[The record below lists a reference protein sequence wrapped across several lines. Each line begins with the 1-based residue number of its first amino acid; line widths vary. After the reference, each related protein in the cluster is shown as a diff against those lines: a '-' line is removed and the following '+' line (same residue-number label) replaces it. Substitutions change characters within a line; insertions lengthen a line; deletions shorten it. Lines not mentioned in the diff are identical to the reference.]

1 MTWRIIGGK
10 KRMNDKLWKIWRIL
24 FYGMVAEILGYLALF
39 VVSMFIKIP
48 HDMYMGIV
56 IGLGAIYLLACLVPA
71 FILLIVNLRRK

>member
-1 MTWRIIGGK
+1 MGS
-10 KRMNDKLWKIWRIL
+10 KLWKIWRIL

-56 IGLGAIYLLACLVPA
+56 IGLGAIYLLACLVPS
-71 FILLIVNLRRK
+71 FILLILVIRRK

>member
-1 MTWRIIGGK
+1 MGS
-10 KRMNDKLWKIWRIL
+10 KLWKIWRIL

-48 HDMYMGIV
+48 NGIYMVII

-71 FILLIVNLRRK
+71 FILLILVIRRK